1 MGNLVTPTTD
11 LGDYVVEANADLTL
25 KAGDFIHIKEGVH
38 FKAGSTVHIV
48 PEYDICND
56 SKRRS
61 NPNQNASST
70 ETSLSYANYNDYT
83 DPREESELISL
94 FPNPASDKLHI
105 KTSNSSQI
113 QELQIF
119 SLMGRKLMH
128 QDYLT
133 SDFSL
138 DITSLEGGSY
148 IIQIRLEDNTLHT
161 KHFQK
166 L

>member
-1 MGNLVTPTTD
+1 M
-11 LGDYVVEANADLTL
+11 
-25 KAGDFIHIKEGVH
+25 DFQLLNY

-61 NPNQNASST
+61 NPNQSSSSS
-70 ETSLSYANYNDYT
+70 ETSLSYETYNDYT
-83 DPREESELISL
+83 GQKEEREFISL
-94 FPNPASDKLHI
+94 FPNPASDELHI

-119 SLMGRKLMH
+119 SLMGRRLIEK
-128 QDYLT
+128 DYLT
-133 SDFSL
+133 SEFSL
-138 DITSLEGGSY
+138 DITSLEKGSY
-148 IIQIRLEDNTLHT
+148 IIQIRLADNSIQT
-161 KHFQK
+161 KQFQK